1 MGSIT
6 AVKSLLEKGH
16 LSQDCVL
23 LVDEMY
29 LQKGTQF
36 HGGEYIGANEN
47 DELYKGI
54 MIFMITALK
63 KRKKKKQYRQSWSNS
78 KWWVA
83 FSRNP
88 KMYFS
93 TDKFWIFD

>member
-6 AVKSLLEKGH
+6 AVKSLLEKGN

-23 LVDEMY
+23 LVDEIY

-36 HGGEYIGANEN
+36 HGGEHIAANEN

-54 MIFMITALK
+54 MVFTITGLK
-63 KRKKKKQYRQSWSNS
+63 NS
-78 KWWVA
+78 TDSTTCPEVTGNGEWLSQEILKC
-83 FSRNP
+83 F
-88 KMYFS
+88 FS
-93 TDKFWIFD
+93 TDEFWIFY